1 MTSAGS
7 RAIGSLR
14 RVGVVAKTQLREAAG
29 VLSELAEWLAA
40 RQVTT
45 VFETDTAALAG
56 LTDRA
61 TCCARDDLP
70 REVDMI
76 LVLGGDGTLLGMA
89 DRIAQAGADIPIL
102 GVNFGG
108 LGFLTEI
115 TLAELYPSL
124 ELALSG
130 TAKLDHRR
138 MLHAVARRGEQVLAD
153 RLVLNDVAITR
164 GPSSPIMDLSVS
176 VGSQFVAA
184 FKADGLIVAS
194 PTGSTA
200 YNLAVGGPI
209 VHPLVDALVLT
220 PIAPHTL
227 TNRPIVIPASSE
239 IKVQPVVDCEDGEVV
254 ATFDGQFGVPL
265 QCNDI
270 VSIVA
275 AERPLKF
282 FRATTRSYFT
292 VLREKL
298 KWAER

>member
-1 MTSAGS
+1 MTSAES
-7 RAIGSLR
+7 RAISPLR
-14 RVGVVAKTQLREAAG
+14 RVGIVAKTQLREAAG
-29 VLSELAEWLAA
+29 VLSELAEWLTT
-40 RQVTT
+40 RQVTA
-45 VFETDTAALAG
+45 VFETDTAVLAG
-56 LTDRA
+56 LEERVP
-61 TCCARDDLP
+61 CYPRDDLP

-76 LVLGGDGTLLGMA
+76 LVLGGDGTLLSMA
-89 DRIAQAGADIPIL
+89 DRIAQAGSDIPML

-124 ELALSG
+124 AIALSG

-138 MLHAVARRGEQVLAD
+138 MLHAVVRRGEQVLAD
-153 RLVLNDVAITR
+153 RLVLNDVTITR
-164 GPSSPIMDLSVS
+164 GAASPIMELSVS

-220 PIAPHTL
+220 PIAPHML

-239 IKVQPVVDCEDGEVV
+239 IRVQPVFDCKDDEVV

-265 QCNDI
+265 QCDD
-270 VSIVA
+270 VVRVTA
-275 AERPLKF
+275 AEKPLKL